1 MYRACYRYAINA
13 VRVHGTWLTFGI
25 IVIKSVHA
33 RTVDEG
39 GRADVGKHAVVTAVI
54 SRVVEAI
61 VVGSAE

>member
-1 MYRACYRYAINA
+1 MNT
-13 VRVHGTWLTFGI
+13 VRVYGTWLAFSI
-25 IVIKSVHA
+25 IVVKSVHA
-33 RTVDEG
+33 RTIGKG